1 LAGLFRAPWT
11 ALGTAPWTA
20 REVFPKRADVLE
32 HPRMHPTYR
41 DQGLGNAAR
50 RGRFARSSAIGTHRA
65 LFQGE
70 GERRCDLC
78 DAIISTLSSDAN
90 DCGSGLYVWTRGTEV
105 RYEEPPLCGTCG
117 PAIALSAMRRW
128 EEEDEEEG

>member
-1 LAGLFRAPWT
+1 
-11 ALGTAPWTA
+11 
-20 REVFPKRADVLE
+20 VLE
-32 HPRMHPTYR
+32 HPPMHPTYR
-41 DQGLGNAAR
+41 DQGLGNGAR

-70 GERRCDLC
+70 GERRCDIC
-78 DAIISTLSSDAN
+78 DALIASSPLD
-90 DCGSGLYVWTRGTEV
+90 DSKDGGSGLYVWTRGTEV
-105 RYEEPPLCGTCG
+105 RYEEPPLCLDCG